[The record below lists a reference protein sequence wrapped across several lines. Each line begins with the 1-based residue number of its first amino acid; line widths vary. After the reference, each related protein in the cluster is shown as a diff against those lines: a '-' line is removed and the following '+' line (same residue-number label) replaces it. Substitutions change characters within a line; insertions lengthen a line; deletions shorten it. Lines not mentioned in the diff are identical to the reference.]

1 MLPLKDINPTNIT
14 PYVTFA
20 LIAANVLV
28 FLIMLALPDE
38 MEGRAKFA
46 LGAIP
51 AVIFQIKGIVAED
64 AILPSSIDF
73 LSVITSQF
81 LHGGWWHLIYNMLFL
96 WIFGNNIED
105 AMGHWR
111 FLVFYLLCGIGAA
124 LINAGMEPD
133 SVIPTIGASGAISG
147 VLGAYLL
154 LYPRAKVMVLVFYM
168 LLPLP
173 AYLVLGVWIVMQVA
187 NLGGGQSNVAWWAH
201 IGGFAVGMVL
211 ILLFKYRHVKLLG
224 KGDLSQTARPGAAP
238 AAVKPPAA
246 VEPEADEPAA
256 WGPEIEGPWVKKKPP
271 RSATPPTRR
280 STIPQA
286 GKRDKD

>member
-1 MLPLKDINPTNIT
+1 MLPLKDNNPTHIT
-14 PYVTFA
+14 PYVTYG

-38 MEGRAKFA
+38 LEGRAKFA

-51 AVIFQIKGIVAED
+51 AVIFQIKEIVAED

-111 FLVFYLLCGIGAA
+111 FFVFYLLCGIGAA
-124 LINAGMEPD
+124 LINAGMEPA
-133 SVIPTIGASGAISG
+133 SHIPTIGASGAISG

-154 LYPRAKVMVLVFYM
+154 LYPRAKVLVLAFYL

-173 AYLVLGVWIVMQVA
+173 AFLVLGVWIVMQVA

-211 ILLFKYRHVKLLG
+211 ILLFKYRHIKLLG
-224 KGDLSQTARPGAAP
+224 KGDLSQTARPGTVAAAAP
-238 AAVKPPAA
+238 AATA
-246 VEPEADEPAA
+246 EPEADGPAV
-256 WGPEIEGPWVKKKPP
+256 WGPEIKGPWVKDTPP
-271 RSATPPTRR
+271 RPEAPPKRR
-280 STIPQA
+280 STIPRA
-286 GKRDKD
+286 GNREKD